1 MKVVAAA
8 NIVIDQLSSRFLLFF
23 VFVFVVEKRLGSLVS
38 FTTQDDREK
47 VVHNQASK
55 QAHIEKIQFFFQITQ
70 THKKI
75 FKHTHTLMH
84 TIINAN

>member
-1 MKVVAAA
+1 VKVVAAA

-55 QAHIEKIQFFFQITQ
+55 QAHIEKYNFFFKSRKHI
-70 THKKI
+70 KKYSS
-75 FKHTHTLMH
+75 THTLSC
-84 TIINAN
+84 TQ

>member
-1 MKVVAAA
+1 VKVVAAA

-23 VFVFVVEKRLGSLVS
+23 VFVFVFVVEKKLGSLVS

-55 QAHIEKIQFFFQITQ
+55 QAHIEKYNFFFKSRKHI
-70 THKKI
+70 KKYSS
-75 FKHTHTLMH
+75 THTLSC
-84 TIINAN
+84 TQ